1 MTHLTQT
8 QGPLSGVKVIDVS
21 SVISGPCATGLLAD
35 QGAQVTKVEP
45 LGGDIMRARG
55 KVSGFTPAF
64 VSCNR
69 GKRSVAL
76 DLKKPDAQD
85 VLWKLIEEADVF
97 VQNFRPG
104 VAQRLG
110 IGVDEALRRNPRLI
124 YLSISGVGD
133 SGPYVGKRVYDPVV
147 QSLSGLADIQQDPLT
162 KRPKM
167 IRSVIADKTTS
178 LYAAQAVSAALYSR
192 SQTGQG
198 QHVQV
203 SMLDAMLNYNWI
215 DGMSSISVVGKE
227 EEPSNTPHDMIF
239 PTADGYVT
247 IGAISNKEW
256 VGLCHAIDRP
266 ELIDDPRFATPSQR
280 EVNRQER
287 LELLE
292 REVSH
297 RQTQN
302 LLATLEHHDV
312 PCAPVL
318 RRQQIL
324 DDPQIVH
331 NGAITV
337 LDQHGLG
344 PTRQALSAAKFSD
357 TTTGPLSPAPALGE
371 HTKDVLSELGLSEKE
386 IEALRDNQA
395 IP

>member
-1 MTHLTQT
+1 MTEKANGK
-8 QGPLSGVKVIDVS
+8 GPLSGVKVVDVS
-21 SVISGPCATGLLAD
+21 SVISGPCATGMLAD
-35 QGAQVTKVEP
+35 QGAQVIKVEP
-45 LGGDIMRARG
+45 PSGDIMRARG
-55 KVSGFTPAF
+55 KVSGFTPSF

-69 GKRSVAL
+69 GKRSVTL
-76 DLKKPDAQD
+76 DLKKPEAKEI
-85 VLWKLIEEADVF
+85 LWKLIEDADVF

-104 VAQRLG
+104 VADRLG
-110 IGVDEALRRNPRLI
+110 FGADEALGRNPRLV

-167 IRSVIADKTTS
+167 IRSVIADKTTA
-178 LYAAQAVSAALYSR
+178 LYAAQAVTAALFSR
-192 SQTGQG
+192 SQTGEG

-215 DGMSSISVVGKE
+215 DGMTTISVVGQE

-239 PTADGYVT
+239 PTADGFVT

-256 VGLCHAIDRP
+256 IGLCQAIERP
-266 ELIDDPRFATPSQR
+266 DLIDDPRFATPSQR

-292 REVSH
+292 YAVSD
-297 RQTQN
+297 RKTEA
-302 LLATLEHHDV
+302 LLTMLESHDV

-318 RRQQIL
+318 RRQQVL
-324 DDPQIVH
+324 DDPQVLH
-331 NGAITV
+331 NDVITV
-337 LDQHGLG
+337 LDQQGLG
-344 PTRQALSAAKFSD
+344 PTRQAQSAAKFSA
-357 TTTGPLSPAPALGE
+357 TATGPLSQAPALGE
-371 HTKDVLSELGLSEKE
+371 HTLDVLAELGLSEQD
-386 IEALRDNQA
+386 IVALRDSQT
-395 IP
+395 IS